1 MRLMIG
7 VVVALVV
14 ATTPVFAE
22 QDERGQIDPEK
33 GALIG
38 GIVGLAAGFAASAI
52 YSGTTQQCDNDVYEH
67 TLARCGLPIAGMVI
81 GGAFA
86 GHFIGHLADK
96 PREEQTSR
104 KAGSHG
110 WKPLTV
116 PAPMVRLRPPTP

>member
-1 MRLMIG
+1 MRRMIA
-7 VVVALVV
+7 VVIALIVA
-14 ATTPVFAE
+14 ATPGFAE

-38 GIVGLAAGFAASAI
+38 GIVGLVAGFAASAI
-52 YSGTTQQCDNDVYEH
+52 YSETTQQCNNDVYQN

-86 GHFIGHLADK
+86 GHFIGRLADK

-116 PAPMVRLRPPTP
+116 PAPIVRLRPPTP